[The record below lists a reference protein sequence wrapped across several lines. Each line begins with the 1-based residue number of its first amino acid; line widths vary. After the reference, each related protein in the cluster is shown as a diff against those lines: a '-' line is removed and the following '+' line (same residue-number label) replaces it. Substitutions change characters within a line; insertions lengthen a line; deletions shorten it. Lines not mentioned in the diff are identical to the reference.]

1 MNIRAALQYGRD
13 RLAPSDSAQVDARL
27 LLMGILDASHSYL
40 VAHDEQELTAAEEAR
55 YREWIAQA
63 APGYPIPYLLGRAD
77 FYGRTF
83 QVSPVVLIPRPETEM
98 LVDAARQWVAD
109 QAAAGVL
116 ATDGRGFHL
125 VDVGTGSGC
134 LAVTLA
140 LELPAARVTAVD
152 ISAAALAIAQAN
164 GRRYGFGPDSTR
176 LQFVQSD
183 LLTAVA
189 PPLHL
194 IVANLPYVTDS
205 EWTDLPDGVKS
216 YEPALAL
223 KGGADG
229 LVLIRDL
236 LIQAGSRLHRPGA
249 IFLEIG
255 WQQGHNAAQL
265 ARTLF
270 PDAQVFVKKDL
281 ADHDRLVMITDL

>member
-1 MNIRAALQYGRD
+1 MNIRAALQYGRE
-13 RLAPSDSAQVDARL
+13 RLAPSDSAYLDARL

-40 VAHDEQELTAAEEAR
+40 IAHDEQELTAAQEAR
-55 YREWIAQA
+55 YREWLDQVAQ
-63 APGYPIPYLLGRAD
+63 GYPVPYLLGVVD

-83 QVSPVVLIPRPETEM
+83 QVSPAVLIPRPESEM
-98 LVDAARQWVAD
+98 LVDTARQWVSD
-109 QAAAGVL
+109 RMAAAHG
-116 ATDGRGFHL
+116 AADGRDLQL

-152 ISAAALAIAQAN
+152 ISAAALAIARAN

-223 KGGADG
+223 KGGVDG

-249 IFLEIG
+249 ILLEIG
-255 WQQGHNAAQL
+255 WQQGHSAAQL

-270 PDAQVFVKKDL
+270 PDARVFVKKDL
-281 ADHDRLVMITDL
+281 ADHDRLVMITVV

>member
-1 MNIRAALQYGRD
+1 MNIRAALQHGRD
-13 RLAPSDSAQVDARL
+13 RLAPSDSAPLDARL
-27 LLMGILDASHSYL
+27 LLMGTLGTSHSYL
-40 VAHDEQELTAAEEAR
+40 VAHDEQELTAAQETV
-55 YREWIAQA
+55 YREWIAQVA
-63 APGYPIPYLLGRAD
+63 QGYPVPYLLGRAD

-83 QVSPVVLIPRPETEM
+83 QVSPAVLIPRPETEM

-109 QAAAGVL
+109 QSAADESA
-116 ATDGRGFHL
+116 ADESAADGRGL
-125 VDVGTGSGC
+125 GTGSGC

-152 ISAAALAIAQAN
+152 VSADALAIARAN

-189 PPLHL
+189 LPLDL
-194 IVANLPYVTDS
+194 IVANLPYVTDR
-205 EWTDLPDGVKS
+205 EWTDLPDGVKL

-223 KGGADG
+223 KGGVDG
-229 LVLIRDL
+229 LALIRDL

-255 WQQGHNAAQL
+255 WQQGNSAAQL

-270 PDAQVFVKKDL
+270 PDARVFVKKDL
-281 ADHDRLVMITDL
+281 ADHDRLVMITVV